1 MKTLKQFKQDVRKAK
16 AVFGMV
22 MVSEFSGKYIQL
34 VKSDVLLQ
42 VSDLASDTEILYNID
57 TDGTLYIN

>member
-22 MVSEFSGKYIQL
+22 MVSELSGKYIQL

-42 VSDLASDTEILYNID
+42 VSDLDLDTEILYNID
-57 TDGTLYIN
+57 ADGTLYIN

>member
-16 AVFGMV
+16 AVFGLV
-22 MVSEFSGKYIQL
+22 MVSELSGKYIQL

-42 VSDLASDTEILYNID
+42 VSDLDLDTEMNYNTD
-57 TDGTLYIN
+57 SDGTLYIN